1 MSDERKLNVFSV
13 FEKTADTYESAAQ
26 RIKAEQ
32 GNKVNRFRMSEDGT
46 YKLRVLPLAPEIDE
60 DGNPMPMERTG
71 YEYPFKQIFLDIE
84 LPAKKGKKGKKI
96 NIPVVRATEKHVGKS
111 VDLID
116 TYVRIAKDI
125 HGDDEALMNLIKK
138 GGYEH
143 GLKWSSQ
150 RAMYIIDCAHREKG
164 IQLFTPSYSQYR
176 DMDDA
181 KIDLWDELLEEDE
194 KRGCP
199 ISGVTGAWPVTFK
212 RSDNNGKTEYKI
224 SINARK
230 AADEWD
236 LTEDE
241 LMSLLDADRIPSVIF
256 RYTRYHAEATVVF
269 LKQYDERHGM
279 NVTDTDEWKE
289 AVETLMGEL
298 SPEDVQHFDLA
309 TAGTSKSDSESGAGL
324 TLDELYSKLDYI
336 ADNDLPNS
344 SDEYQE
350 LRGLIKQFVEENK
363 LDIRLSH
370 NLSNEDLLDMIDE
383 EIKNQPSAP
392 NGTKVDKTAD
402 KKEED
407 NGDDDDDD
415 KGERRPSRTSSRRS
429 RKQDPEPETDDDNG
443 DDDGDGNGADQEPEP
458 EPERRERRR
467 PRRPSDDDEDDDENG
482 NAPSPKSDDD
492 DEEDNAPRRER
503 RRERRA
509 R

>member
-26 RIKAEQ
+26 RIKAEK

-60 DGNPMPMERTG
+60 DGNPIPMERTG
-71 YEYPFKQIFLDIE
+71 YEYPFKQIFLEIE
-84 LPAKKGKKGKKI
+84 LPAKKGKKGKKM

-111 VDLID
+111 IDLID

-181 KIDLWDELLEEDE
+181 KIDLWDELLEEDDR
-194 KRGCP
+194 RGCP

-230 AADEWD
+230 ATDEWD

-241 LMSLLDADRIPSVIF
+241 LMNLLDTERIPSVIF

-279 NVTDTDEWKE
+279 KVTETDEWKE
-289 AVETLMGEL
+289 AVDTLMGEL

-309 TAGTSKSDSESGAGL
+309 TAGTSKSDNEGGVGL

-370 NLSNEDLLDMIDE
+370 NLSNEELLDMIDE
-383 EIKNQPSAP
+383 EIKNQPSVP
-392 NGTKVDKTAD
+392 NGTKVDKTD
-402 KKEED
+402 NKNEEGKGDVDDDQEEQRPSSRRTRKKDPEPED
-407 NGDDDDDD
+407 DDNNGDDDDQ
-415 KGERRPSRTSSRRS
+415 K
-429 RKQDPEPETDDDNG
+429 
-443 DDDGDGNGADQEPEP
+443 PEP
-458 EPERRERRR
+458 EPERRERHR
-467 PRRPSDDDEDDDENG
+467 PKRPSDDDDDDD
-482 NAPSPKSDDD
+482 NASSPKSDDD
-492 DEEDNAPRRER
+492 DDDEAPRRER